1 MSRGDDLVIDR
12 GDLVIDPIYLSI
24 YLAQIDPSDDHPITR
39 PSDRQIHH
47 NVTRSRDHQITDS
60 AVTGR

>member
-24 YLAQIDPSDDHPITR
+24 YLVQINPSDDHPITR

-47 NVTRSRDHQITDS
+47 NVTRSGHPQITDS
-60 AVTGR
+60 AVTDH